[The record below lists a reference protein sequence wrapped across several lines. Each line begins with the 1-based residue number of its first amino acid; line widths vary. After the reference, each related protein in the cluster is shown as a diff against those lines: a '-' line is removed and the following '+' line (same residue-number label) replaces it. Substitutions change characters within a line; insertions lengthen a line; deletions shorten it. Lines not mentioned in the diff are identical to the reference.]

1 MKNNKFIVIEGINGS
16 GKTTICNY
24 IIKLLKNFNMTNII
38 LTHEPG
44 GTPVAEKLRKII
56 KFTKEENFSYKTE
69 LLLLY
74 ASRLQL
80 LNNIIRPNINTHWI
94 ISDRYDLS
102 SYAYQIGGR
111 RINKKYITFL
121 QNFIKNNIQPNI
133 IIYLDIK
140 PMIALKRIKFKKK
153 DRIENE
159 SINFFSRV
167 RNYYLK
173 IAKKNKIIKIINA
186 NNSLKDV
193 KFLVK
198 KKIVKLIKST
208 EI

>member
-1 MKNNKFIVIEGINGS
+1 MKNNKFIVVEGIDGS

-24 IIKLLKNFNMTNII
+24 IVKLLKNFNITNII

-44 GTPVAEKLRKII
+44 GTPIAEKLRNII
-56 KFTKEENFSYKTE
+56 KFEKKENFSYKTE
-69 LLLLY
+69 LLLIY

-94 ISDRYDLS
+94 LSDRYDLS

-111 RINKKYITFL
+111 KLNKNYIIFL
-121 QNFIKNNIQPNI
+121 QNFIKNNIKPDI
-133 IIYLDIK
+133 IIYLDVNPI
-140 PMIALKRIKFKKK
+140 IALKRIKFKKK

-159 SINFFSRV
+159 SIDFFSRV

-173 IAKKNKIIKIINA
+173 IAKKNKFIKIVNA
-186 NNSLKDV
+186 NNNLKSV

-198 KKIVKLIKST
+198 KIIIKLIKSI